1 MTHTTTVL
9 VTAFVLA
16 AASFLPGRA
25 QSQSDPAQPAVQD
38 VASSSIGKVVA
49 ATGSVT
55 IEHVNAVVV
64 QATLPS
70 QAGQTKVGDL
80 VYQGDVVRTG
90 ADGRVSINFADGT
103 SFNLSNNANMALDE
117 FVYDPN
123 GKSNS
128 TLFNLTKGT
137 FTFVAGN
144 IAKTGNMKIDT
155 PVATMG
161 IRGTTP
167 HIEIS
172 DDGTVKFNTLIEE
185 GKSKVTKKL
194 GSPAAQQ
201 PEQKP
206 DQKLNLN
213 ICRGC

>member
-1 MTHTTTVL
+1 MSHTTTIFVA
-9 VTAFVLA
+9 AFVLA
-16 AASFLPGRA
+16 AGSFLPGRA
-25 QSQSDPAQPAVQD
+25 QSQSVPAQPAVQD
-38 VASSSIGKVVA
+38 VASNSIGNVVA

-55 IEHVNAVVV
+55 IEHANAVVV

-103 SFNLSNNANMALDE
+103 SFNLSNNANMTLNE
-117 FVYDPN
+117 FVYDPK

-128 TLFNLTKGT
+128 TLFNLSTGT

-194 GSPAAQQ
+194 GAPAAQQ

-213 ICRGC
+213 ICRAC

>member
-1 MTHTTTVL
+1 MRENTISRIFDSFPFSCRPVFYL
-9 VTAFVLA
+9 VRLERKRDA
-16 AASFLPGRA
+16 AKP
-25 QSQSDPAQPAVQD
+25 
-38 VASSSIGKVVA
+38 IGKVET

-64 QATLPS
+64 QAKLPS
-70 QAGQTKVGDL
+70 QADQTKIGDL

-103 SFNLSNNANMALDE
+103 SFNLSKNAQMTLDE

-128 TLFNLTKGT
+128 TLINLTKGT
-137 FTFVAGN
+137 FTFVAGQV
-144 IAKTGNMKIDT
+144 AKTGDMKIDT

-167 HIEIS
+167 HIEIL
-172 DDGTVKFNTLIEE
+172 DDGTVKFSTLIEE
-185 GKSKVTKKL
+185 GKSKLTR
-194 GSPAAQQ
+194 PFTAREIQQ
-201 PEQKP
+201 KIRS
-206 DQKLNLN
+206 KTRRRKN
-213 ICRGC
+213 G